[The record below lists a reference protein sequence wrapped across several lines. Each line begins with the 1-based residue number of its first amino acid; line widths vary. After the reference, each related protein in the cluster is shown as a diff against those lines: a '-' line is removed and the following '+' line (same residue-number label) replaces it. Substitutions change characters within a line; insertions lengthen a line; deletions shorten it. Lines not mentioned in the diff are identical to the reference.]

1 MGRAIFSFPLA
12 GVKESEQH
20 ASMNDVRI
28 LYPLFAMFLLVS
40 IVLLRMRS
48 QRFAAVGRK
57 EVDVDFYKAYPEGG
71 EPEALRVIGRH
82 FANLFEMPVL
92 FYLVVLMIYVTHQVS
107 TFLVVCA
114 WLYVALRYVH
124 SAIHLGSNNVIA
136 RFSAYFS
143 SAFVLAVM
151 WATLLVQ
158 LLRAA

>member
-1 MGRAIFSFPLA
+1 
-12 GVKESEQH
+12 
-20 ASMNDVRI
+20 MNEARI

-48 QRFAAVGRK
+48 QRFAAVRRK
-57 EVDVDFYKAYPEGG
+57 EVDVDFYKAYPDGG

-92 FYLVVLMIYVTHQVS
+92 FYVVVLMIYVTHHVG

-114 WLYVALRYVH
+114 WIYVTLRYVH
-124 SAIHLGSNNVIA
+124 TVIHLGSNNVVA
-136 RFSAYFS
+136 RFSAYFA